1 MIEID
6 PAWAGKVQFYE
17 LVFGTWAAYA
27 FLVLLWEKILKEPLP
42 EWRYVL
48 LNFMGGGAFWV
59 NHYFQKA
66 PFWSLMLNL
75 YTLVFLV
82 VWYWQGVSGHARA
95 WGWKLA
101 ALGGAIAYTVVFIG
115 FEQLARYGVER
126 HNVNEFWFMAASY
139 IGFVTVI
146 VWRGRAMTVRRT

>member
-17 LVFGTWAAYA
+17 LVYGTWTAYI
-27 FLVLLWEKILKEPLP
+27 FLVLLWEKLLRAPLP

-66 PFWSLMLNL
+66 PFWSLLLNL
-75 YTLVFLV
+75 YTLVFLA
-82 VWYWQGVSGHARA
+82 VWCWQGISGQGRS

-101 ALGGAIAYTVVFIG
+101 AFGGAIAYTVVFIG
-115 FEQLARYGVER
+115 FEQIARYGVER
-126 HNVNEFWFMAASY
+126 HGVNEFWFMAASY
-139 IGFVTVI
+139 LGFVAVI
-146 VWRGRAMTVRRT
+146 VWRGRAATARHH

>member
-17 LVFGTWAAYA
+17 LVYGTWTAYI
-27 FLVLLWEKILKEPLP
+27 FLVLLWEKILKAPLP

-48 LNFMGGGAFWV
+48 LNFVGGGAFWV

-66 PFWSLMLNL
+66 PFWSLLINL

-82 VWYWQGVSGHARA
+82 VWGWQGIRSQARS
-95 WGWKLA
+95 WGWNLA
-101 ALGGAIAYTVVFIG
+101 AFGGAIAYTVVFIG
-115 FEQLARYGVER
+115 FEQIARYGVEQR
-126 HNVNEFWFMAASY
+126 DVNEFWFMAASY
-139 IGFVTVI
+139 IGFVAVI
-146 VWRGRAMTVRRT
+146 FWRCRAASTGRN

>member
-17 LVFGTWAAYA
+17 LVFGMWMAYA
-27 FLVLLWEKILKEPLP
+27 FLVLLWEKILRAPLP
-42 EWRYVL
+42 EWRYML

-75 YTLVFLV
+75 YTVTFLA
-82 VWYWQGVSGHARA
+82 VWCWQGIGGHARS
-95 WGWKLA
+95 WGWKIA
-101 ALGGAIAYTVVFIG
+101 AFIGAFAYTVVFIA
-115 FEQLARYGVER
+115 FEQIARYGVEQ
-126 HNVNEFWFMAASY
+126 HGVNEFWFMAASY
-139 IGFVTVI
+139 LGFIAVI
-146 VWRGRAMTVRRT
+146 VWRGRARTASPA